1 MQAETPKLT
10 FFKFQGGAF
19 KPVAPDQFP
28 SLSEDEMFDDGLG
41 KSGYLKEQV
50 FGDTNGV
57 SFELYSSTLE
67 PGKWLVLFQTSGA
80 FCPITCESWPDLITL
95 LALLSPIALAGAL
108 QYSHNDAA
116 YLLTKNLDT
125 GARSLKQDIEE
136 RH

>member
-10 FFKFQGGAF
+10 FFKFQSGAF
-19 KPVAPDQFP
+19 SPRALDQFP
-28 SLSEDEMFDDGLG
+28 SLSEDEMFNGLR

-116 YLLTKNLDT
+116 YLLTKTLDT
-125 GARSLKQDIEE
+125 GTRSLKQDIEE
-136 RH
+136 KH